1 MNSLLGDVVLMGIS
15 FCLSSFLINDRKALK
30 IESPAFK
37 NGEEIPRE
45 YTCDGN
51 DLSPPLKFI
60 NIPEKTGSLA
70 LIVDDPDA
78 PMGTWVHWVLWNL
91 PASLTGISEGENLFF
106 GRGENDF
113 KTLLY
118 GGPCPPSGTHR
129 YFFKLYALDTELELE
144 DGATK
149 EELQEAMEGHIIES
163 AELYKRNR

>member
-1 MNSLLGDVVLMGIS
+1 MKNLLIDAVLLGIS
-15 FCLSSFLINDRKALK
+15 FCLSSFSINDKKALK

-37 NGEEIPRE
+37 SGKDIPIE

-51 DLSPPLKFI
+51 DLSPPLRFL
-60 NIPEKTGSLA
+60 NIPENTESLA

-78 PMGTWVHWVLWNL
+78 PMGTWVHWVIWNL

-149 EELQEAMEGHIIES
+149 EELQQAMKGHIIES
-163 AELYKRNR
+163 AADGNV